1 MLKENSICYEF
12 NNFRL
17 DTRTKVLYHA
27 GKPVALKPK
36 IVETLLFLVENS
48 GEIVSKDELMRGVW
62 QDLFVA
68 ENSLSVNI
76 YTLRK
81 TFDKLDGQVEYIQT
95 IPRRGFRFTAEVRKV
110 EKLNGE
116 VKQIS
121 ETTDEPNNSREVP
134 KIVVI
139 PPHSSIT
146 IRSILAFLMSDK
158 PSASTMSAT
167 SV

>member
-1 MLKENSICYEF
+1 MKEKSICYEF

-17 DTRTKVLYHA
+17 DTRTTVLYYE

-36 IVETLLFLVENS
+36 IVETLTFLVENS

-62 QDLFVA
+62 QDSFVA

-81 TFDKLDGQVEYIQT
+81 TFGKLDGQTEYIQT
-95 IPRRGFRFTAEVRKV
+95 IPRRGFRFAAEVRKV

-116 VKQIS
+116 VSQFS
-121 ETTDEPNNSREVP
+121 APNNESNSGRELPNNVATTP
-134 KIVVI
+134 PSSTSISQKFLLAALVI
-139 PPHSSIT
+139 GGLFFVIAG
-146 IRSILAFLMSDK
+146 L
-158 PSASTMSAT
+158 
-167 SV
+167 